1 MSVQISCC
9 FVTEDVCLSQYLK
22 MRFGRGMQL
31 LGSIQFLVATVRS
44 TDVLRW
50 HNNNTTYDDADVK
63 MKYL

>member
-1 MSVQISCC
+1 MSAQIFCW
-9 FVTEDVCLSQYLK
+9 FVTEDVCLLQYLK

-50 HNNNTTYDDADVK
+50 RNNHGTYDDADVK